1 MRDIYIFVTMRM
13 IKESSFL
20 SLYYFYLF
28 QYSHL
33 FSSLDELKRRR
44 FLKIGSTIDL
54 ARQLII
60 VTPILDKRKSIHY
73 VTVNFQLSRYPL
85 SLSEAGVAA
94 VPECDTVNWFS
105 SRGSWMKFLAGAGIR
120 HGRVPI
126 ALMLIRGGQVSCVQ
140 LVKKKREKK
149 KERKKRR
156 EGATLS
162 GLRNRQFQ
170 ESEGSE

>member
-1 MRDIYIFVTMRM
+1 
-13 IKESSFL
+13 
-20 SLYYFYLF
+20 
-28 QYSHL
+28 
-33 FSSLDELKRRR
+33 
-44 FLKIGSTIDL
+44 
-54 ARQLII
+54 
-60 VTPILDKRKSIHY
+60 
-73 VTVNFQLSRYPL
+73 
-85 SLSEAGVAA
+85 
-94 VPECDTVNWFS
+94 
-105 SRGSWMKFLAGAGIR
+105 MKFLAGAGIR

>member
-1 MRDIYIFVTMRM
+1 
-13 IKESSFL
+13 
-20 SLYYFYLF
+20 
-28 QYSHL
+28 
-33 FSSLDELKRRR
+33 
-44 FLKIGSTIDL
+44 
-54 ARQLII
+54 
-60 VTPILDKRKSIHY
+60 
-73 VTVNFQLSRYPL
+73 
-85 SLSEAGVAA
+85 
-94 VPECDTVNWFS
+94 
-105 SRGSWMKFLAGAGIR
+105 MKFLAGAGIR

-140 LVKKKREKK
+140 LGKKKKREKKERK